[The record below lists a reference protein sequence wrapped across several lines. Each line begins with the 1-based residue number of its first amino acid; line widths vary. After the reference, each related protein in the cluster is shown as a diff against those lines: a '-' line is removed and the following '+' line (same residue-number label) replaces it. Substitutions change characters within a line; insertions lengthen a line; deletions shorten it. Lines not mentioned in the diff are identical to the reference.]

1 MTLQQKL
8 KFCLHWM
15 NLILVHIYVFWY
27 VPIESNISLY
37 GVANCTNNMKYGCKE
52 FRYNANLQ
60 NFYALYCVYFMVS
73 AA

>member
-8 KFCLHWM
+8 KFCLHWV

-37 GVANCTNNMKYGCKE
+37 GVANCTDNMKYGCKE
-52 FRYNANLQ
+52 FRYNENLQ